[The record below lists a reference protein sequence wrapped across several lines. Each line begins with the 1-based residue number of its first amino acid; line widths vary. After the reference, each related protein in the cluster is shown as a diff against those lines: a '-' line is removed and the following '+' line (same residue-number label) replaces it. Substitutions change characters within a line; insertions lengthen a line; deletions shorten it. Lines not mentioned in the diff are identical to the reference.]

1 MSVLNGWSEMKIAI
15 LGFGTVGSGVYEVLK
30 TNYETIT
37 KRAGV
42 EIDIKYVL
50 DLRTFPG
57 QPVEEVLVHN
67 FDQIVNDPEVEIIV
81 ETMGGLEKAYSFVKE
96 ALLKGK
102 SVCTSNKE
110 LVAKYGAE
118 LLEIAK

>member
-1 MSVLNGWSEMKIAI
+1 MKIAI

-57 QPVEEVLVHN
+57 QPVEEVLVHD

-118 LLEIAK
+118 LL